1 MSCRSARSELEG
13 GSLGAAS
20 SLMSAALSY
29 YEAASLLDDKDVK
42 LMVGCCHSYS
52 PAAARL
58 EGFLCAVTESGL
70 PLVILCTCIGLLL
83 CCQGRIN
90 LAQIVV

>member
-1 MSCRSARSELEG
+1 LEG

-42 LMVGCCHSYS
+42 LMVGCRPSYS
-52 PAAARL
+52 AAAACL
-58 EGFLCAVTESGL
+58 GGFLCAAFDAVMH
-70 PLVILCTCIGLLL
+70 LVIVCLWMGLLL
-83 CCQGRIN
+83 CCQGRMY
-90 LAQIVV
+90 LAQIAI